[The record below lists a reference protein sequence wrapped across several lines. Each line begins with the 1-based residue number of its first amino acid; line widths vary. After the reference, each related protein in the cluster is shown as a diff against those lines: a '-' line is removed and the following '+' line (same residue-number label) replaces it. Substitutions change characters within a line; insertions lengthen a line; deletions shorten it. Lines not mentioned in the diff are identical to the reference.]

1 MYYNET
7 YYERNIMTGDKENKN
22 FSADAVKL
30 ARQSGYDDMRTHLE
44 SLLFDLAFYDIVT
57 EK

>member
-1 MYYNET
+1 
-7 YYERNIMTGDKENKN
+7 MTGDKENKN

-30 ARQSGYDDMRTHLE
+30 ARQSGYDDMRTRVE